1 MTAMHNDVTDDGD
14 DDGESNVTSSRDHMS
29 MSFMMGRT
37 RVQLDLEKNDNIPQL
52 LSYYTAENGR
62 LVQWTVDERQVKLLT
77 SVIDRLNNFCGRDG
91 RTICGPQRLP
101 KSTCVSL

>member
-1 MTAMHNDVTDDGD
+1 MIAMQNDVTGDDDGD

-29 MSFMMGRT
+29 MSFMIGRT

-62 LVQWTVDERQVKLLT
+62 LIQWTVDERQVKLLT
-77 SVIDRLNNFCGRDG
+77 SVIDRLNKLLHSIAHWRQW
-91 RTICGPQRLP
+91 PA
-101 KSTCVSL
+101 

>member
-1 MTAMHNDVTDDGD
+1 MHNDVSGDDDGD

-62 LVQWTVDERQVKLLT
+62 LIQWTVDERQVKLLT
-77 SVIDRLNNFCGRDG
+77 SVIGRLNE
-91 RTICGPQRLP
+91 
-101 KSTCVSL
+101 SLHSIAHWRHWTA

>member
-1 MTAMHNDVTDDGD
+1 MQNDVTGDDDGD

-62 LVQWTVDERQVKLLT
+62 LIQWTADEQQVKLLT
-77 SVIDRLNNFCGRDG
+77 SVIDRLNKLLHSIAHWRQW
-91 RTICGPQRLP
+91 PA
-101 KSTCVSL
+101 

>member
-1 MTAMHNDVTDDGD
+1 MTAMHNDVTGDDDGD

-62 LVQWTVDERQVKLLT
+62 LIQWTADKRQVKNVLN
-77 SVIDRLNNFCGRDG
+77 SVIDRLNYYCTLAPVAG
-91 RTICGPQRLP
+91 
-101 KSTCVSL
+101 VV

>member
-1 MTAMHNDVTDDGD
+1 MQNDVTGDDDGD

-29 MSFMMGRT
+29 MSFMIGRT

-62 LVQWTVDERQVKLLT
+62 LIQWTVDERQVKLLT
-77 SVIDRLNNFCGRDG
+77 SVIDRLNKLLHSIAHWRQW
-91 RTICGPQRLP
+91 PA
-101 KSTCVSL
+101 